1 MNSRVY
7 EDQDGLEITTKDRV
21 IEFLKFDGGKTILD
35 VVIHD
40 KKLQNPVVVCL
51 TSDEATQLKNWLND
65 QGF

>member
-21 IEFLKFDGGKTILD
+21 IEFPKFDGGKTTLD

-40 KKLQNPVVVCL
+40 KKLQNPAVVCL